1 MTLELDITLPQ
12 GTFVLE
18 VRATVNG
25 RGLGLYGPSGSGKT
39 TLLESVAGLRRPAR
53 GSIRLNGRVL
63 FSSEQGVDVPVHLR
77 HVGYVPQD
85 LALFPHMNV
94 RSNVLY
100 GAARGGSVHLERVLG
115 VLEIGPL
122 MQRPVSDLSGGE
134 RQRVAIARALMSG
147 PDILLMDEPLASVDP
162 PLRRRVIPYLQR
174 VRDELGVPIVYVS
187 HDEAEVTAIGERLLR
202 LERGRVVA

>member
-1 MTLELDITLPQ
+1 MTLDLDVTLPQ
-12 GTFVLE
+12 GTFLLD
-18 VRATVNG
+18 VRTTVTG

-39 TLLESVAGLRRPAR
+39 TLLEAVAGLRRPAR
-53 GSIRLNGRVL
+53 GTVRLNGRLL
-63 FSSEQGVDVPVHLR
+63 FSSTQGVNVPVHQR

-85 LALFPHMNV
+85 LALFPHMRV

-100 GAARGGSVHLERVLG
+100 GAARGGSVQLDRVLA

-122 MQRPVSDLSGGE
+122 MERDVSDLSGGE

-174 VRDELGVPIVYVS
+174 VRDEFGVPIVYVS
-187 HDEAEVTAIGERLLR
+187 HDENEVTAIGERVLR
-202 LERGRVVA
+202 LERGTVVG